1 MKPTPHDALAAMIA
15 LLKRCPMGEAEVI
28 GTQVCI
34 DIIKAELDK
43 QPPVKSE

>member
-1 MKPTPHDALAAMIA
+1 MKPTPQDALAAIVA
-15 LLKRCPMGEAEVI
+15 LLSRQAMSPAESI
-28 GTQVCI
+28 GAQTCI